1 VHVPLVSLFVRVVH
15 LESRLRGFI
24 QLASGFIRWQSWQQN
39 SPLPLPPLLPNVP
52 TLCASAPFVYSGSGL
67 SHCLTIGNLGGG
79 RPPRQFRQPKREMLQ
94 KSSSHNCNINNIFN
108 IYHLSPPSP
117 PPFFNHHRRI
127 YRRHT

>member
-79 RPPRQFRQPKREMLQ
+79 RPLVNFANQ
-94 KSSSHNCNINNIFN
+94 KEKCYKNRLVTAATLTIFSTFT
-108 IYHLSPPSP
+108 IYRRY
-117 PPFFNHHRRI
+117 RRI